1 MSTSKHRGLI
11 LGITLMTLALFLAA
25 CGGAGTAEDDPDGV
39 ARLGTDTTTIVE
51 DPSEASSDQ
60 AEAPTDR
67 NDAFLLYDQCM
78 AEEGFPTDAAGQ
90 ANDGPTV
97 QQGTAGG
104 SDEDDGPT
112 DRVVGPGGIEIAPED
127 FEAFEAAN
135 QVCQAHL
142 ANLAQGEEFTP
153 EQQAALEDANLRV
166 QQCLSD
172 KGIDAQISIGGGAVG
187 GLIQKEDPGDEAPLP
202 NQGDVDPEELDAAIA
217 DCMSI
222 FDEYPEL
229 ADALP
234 PPPGS

>member
-1 MSTSKHRGLI
+1 MI
-11 LGITLMTLALFLAA
+11 LALLLAA
-25 CGGAGTAEDDPDGV
+25 CGGAGTAEEDPDGV
-39 ARLGTDTTTIVE
+39 ARLGTDTTTTVE
-51 DPSEASSDQ
+51 DASDASSDE
-60 AEAPTDR
+60 AVAPTDR

-104 SDEDDGPT
+104 PDEDDGST
-112 DRVVGPGGIEIAPED
+112 NRAVGPGGIEIAPED
-127 FEAFEAAN
+127 LEAFEAAN

-166 QQCLSD
+166 QQCLAD
-172 KGIDAQISIGGGAVG
+172 KGIDAQISIGGGDGG
-187 GLIQKEDPGDEAPLP
+187 GLIQDEDSDDNAPPP
-202 NQGDVDPEELDAAIA
+202 NQGEVDPEELDAAMA
-217 DCMSI
+217 ECMSI

-234 PPPGS
+234 PLPGS